1 MAYLMKS
8 VLSAF
13 SFMIRAF
20 EYCAR
25 NLCLFQLQE
34 GILLSFIP
42 SFDIF
47 YIFGNS
53 ILILLFDYLLMTYK
67 NKIGFLILILY
78 TVTLL
83 NSFMMLQSQVESL
96 CL

>member
-1 MAYLMKS
+1 
-8 VLSAF
+8 
-13 SFMIRAF
+13 MIRAF